1 MAYKGINDLI
11 DWLQDRRMSGDPDA
25 RRLIQALEDLDDHA
39 REAARAGSIP
49 DLDLA
54 ALRRIAA
61 AAGSDV
67 RKLAVVALARF
78 GDAAASEQVTDLIDD
93 PSPAIRE
100 TASETLATTDQ
111 QPAQPATQQ
120 ADQQA
125 DQQQHPAPGEPAP
138 PRSEPAEVPAQPTQ
152 APHPTEQVQAQQA
165 KQSKGTAQPTHAKR
179 SPAEV
184 RAPRAPRHA
193 GPAPRRPAPRPAPSA
208 DTASEPQAAER
219 QRLLTLIRQT
229 AAELNSAEHETPRG
243 ISLTIPLPGGQKQDV
258 TVSVEHDDDEQ
269 LDLIRISAP
278 CGPADSGNYRKALLV
293 NQHLTFGAITL
304 VEGGPGRSTFALVAL
319 LPADEAS
326 TETLR
331 RRTAYIADVANKFAR
346 QLSGR

>member
-11 DWLQDRRMSGDPDA
+11 DWLQDRRIFGDPDA
-25 RRLIQALEDLDDHA
+25 RHLIQALEDLDDHV
-39 REAARAGSIP
+39 REATRAGSDP
-49 DLDLA
+49 DLDLS

-61 AAGSDV
+61 GAGSDV

-93 PSPAIRE
+93 PLPAIRE

-120 ADQQA
+120 ADQE
-125 DQQQHPAPGEPAP
+125 QHPAPGEPAP
-138 PRSEPAEVPAQPTQ
+138 PRSEPTEVPAQPTK

-165 KQSKGTAQPTHAKR
+165 KQSKGTARPTHAKR
-179 SPAEV
+179 PPAEV

-193 GPAPRRPAPRPAPSA
+193 GPAPRRPAPRPAPST

-219 QRLLTLIRQT
+219 QRLLALIRQT

-243 ISLTIPLPGGQKQDV
+243 ISLTVPLPGGQKQDV
-258 TVSVEHDDDEQ
+258 TFSVEHDDDEQ

-326 TETLR
+326 TKTLR